1 MKNIKKI
8 ADEIEKEDWDGPTGQ
23 CYCEKLKKMIDPE
36 SCPEGCPECEP
47 LRSQETKQFRYLHLH
62 DDFKSY

>member
-8 ADEIEKEDWDGPTGQ
+8 ADEIQNDWFGPSGKCWCKERNEYVNSEECGK
-23 CYCEKLKKMIDPE
+23 E
-36 SCPEGCPECEP
+36 CPECEA
-47 LRSQETKQFRYLHLH
+47 LRSQETKNFRYLHLH